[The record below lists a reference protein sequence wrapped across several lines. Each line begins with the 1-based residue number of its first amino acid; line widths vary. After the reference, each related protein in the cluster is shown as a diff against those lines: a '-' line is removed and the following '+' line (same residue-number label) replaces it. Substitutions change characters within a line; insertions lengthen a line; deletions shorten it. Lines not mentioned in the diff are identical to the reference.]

1 MSFFASTMKAFYH
14 ATNDYLRQQQIEAA
28 GETIQKC
35 SITAAVSSAGA
46 SFLPGIGG
54 IISAGITI
62 VAIWTMYV
70 KINKDLEISI
80 SKNILKSLASALL
93 TNIIGSVASLFLSF
107 ICVKLLN
114 FMPGLHIPAAMLDG
128 AIAYVIVFASA
139 VLYIKLLTKLFCAR
153 KSFDLSK
160 DDIPNITEE
169 IIRETSMKDLIKE
182 AKESYNEHKEEIR
195 NKKNY

>member
-1 MSFFASTMKAFYH
+1 
-14 ATNDYLRQQQIEAA
+14 
-28 GETIQKC
+28 
-35 SITAAVSSAGA
+35 
-46 SFLPGIGG
+46 
-54 IISAGITI
+54 
-62 VAIWTMYV
+62 
-70 KINKDLEISI
+70 
-80 SKNILKSLASALL
+80 
-93 TNIIGSVASLFLSF
+93 
-107 ICVKLLN
+107 
-114 FMPGLHIPAAMLDG
+114 MPGLHIPAAMLDG